1 MVSHPKCLF
10 HLFPPSQLPKKWL
23 RKSLWNFIGAT
34 DARINPPHKQ
44 NQTTSSVMR
53 LYRWSFRIR
62 FGYLMMTKLRWFCVY
77 FYHTQNT
84 LVILQSLSLY
94 AMRSPLRPSIHPSSF
109 LLFWSRTPHPVLF
122 FGFSPFYNPLHIS
135 ARASAH
141 THTAVSVYNCA
152 QLSGQQQ
159 QPA

>member
-1 MVSHPKCLF
+1 
-10 HLFPPSQLPKKWL
+10 
-23 RKSLWNFIGAT
+23 
-34 DARINPPHKQ
+34 
-44 NQTTSSVMR
+44 MR

-122 FGFSPFYNPLHIS
+122 FLGFRLFYNPLHIS

-141 THTAVSVYNCA
+141 THRGVGL
-152 QLSGQQQ
+152 QLCPVVW
-159 QPA
+159 PAAAAASSKRIHTFCLACVTSYKREEREKRKI